1 VKHADD
7 PTRDFQRLAAG
18 LLMASVDTDTRDT
31 VTRLLH
37 AARDG
42 DPSAFDRL
50 MPLVYTELKQVADRQ
65 LRREYVNQAP
75 RATALVHELYLKL
88 VNQAQIDWH
97 GRAHFFTIAARAMR
111 QVLVDHAR
119 KRKTKKRGGD
129 WQRTTLV
136 ENLLSD
142 DAEWDDLLALDD
154 ALDRLDAV
162 DERMR
167 KVVEYRFFGGMT
179 EQEVAGVLG
188 VSVRT
193 VQRDWAKARA
203 WLYDKLYSS
212 DG

>member
-1 VKHADD
+1 
-7 PTRDFQRLAAG
+7 
-18 LLMASVDTDTRDT
+18 
-31 VTRLLH
+31 
-37 AARDG
+37 
-42 DPSAFDRL
+42 
-50 MPLVYTELKQVADRQ
+50 VYTELKQVAGRE
-65 LRREYVNQAP
+65 LRREYVNQTP

-136 ENLLSD
+136 EGLLSD

-179 EQEVAGVLG
+179 EQEIAEVLG
-188 VSVRT
+188 ISVRT
-193 VQRDWAKARA
+193 VQRDWVKARA

-212 DG
+212 DE